1 MMVMLQSRT
10 KINSRFRW
18 LLTAL
23 LLIVPATASADTLRP
38 EDYQRELQRAVDS
51 LKSLH
56 EINETEYPD
65 YYQEQFNQTTATVR
79 EALPE
84 KQSVQSSDEV
94 CEVDNSWL
102 HSALEDFKKLTPEK
116 RVTRLEQLIDRLEAL
131 EQRVAYQR
139 RPPTENDNKVYT
151 KGKLESILSRSEY
164 ATVKPNE
171 NAFGRLLKVFQDFFR
186 WLSQF
191 LPGPVKMSPGGSS
204 WMTVVAQVL
213 VLIVVLAVVLYV
225 ARILIKRF
233 SGKRRK
239 RAPKKRKARIVLGE
253 QLKPED
259 TSTDLLS
266 EAEALA
272 RKGELRAAIR
282 KAYIALLVELGD
294 RRVITLAQHKTN
306 RDYLNSVRNNS
317 VLHSNMRGLTDSFE
331 RHWYGFDEA
340 TDSDWQNFRLRYTAA
355 LQPQP

>member
-1 MMVMLQSRT
+1 MMVMLQGRT

-38 EDYQRELQRAVDS
+38 EDYQKELQRAISS

-56 EINETEYPD
+56 GTDETEYPD
-65 YYQEQFNQTTATVR
+65 YYQEQFNQSVATVR

-84 KQSVQSSDEV
+84 KQSVQASDEV
-94 CEVDNSWL
+94 CEVDNTWL

-139 RPPTENDNKVYT
+139 RAPTENDNKVYT
-151 KGKLESILSRSEY
+151 KGKLESILSRPEY
-164 ATVKPNE
+164 VTQERGPN
-171 NAFGRLLKVFQDFFR
+171 ALTRLIQDFIR

-191 LPGPVKMSPGGSS
+191 LPGPVKMSPGRSN

-213 VLIVVLAVVLYV
+213 VLIVVVAVVLYV
-225 ARILIKRF
+225 IRILFRRF
-233 SGKRRK
+233 GGKRRK

-294 RRVITLAQHKTN
+294 RKVIILAQHKTN

-340 TDSDWQNFRLRYTAA
+340 TDNDWQNFRLRYTAA
-355 LQPQP
+355 LQAQP

>member
-1 MMVMLQSRT
+1 MVMLQGRT
-10 KINSRFRW
+10 KIISRFRW

-38 EDYQRELQRAVDS
+38 EEYQRELQRAISS

-56 EINETEYPD
+56 EIDETEYPD
-65 YYQEQFNQTTATVR
+65 YYQEQFNQSVATVR

-102 HSALEDFKKLTPEK
+102 YSALEDFKKLTPEK
-116 RVTRLEQLIDRLEAL
+116 RVTRLEQLIDRLAAL
-131 EQRVAYQR
+131 EQRVVYQR
-139 RPPTENDNKVYT
+139 RAPTENDNKVYT
-151 KGKLESILSRSEY
+151 KGKLESILARPEY
-164 ATVKPNE
+164 ASVKPDE
-171 NAFGRLLKVFQDFFR
+171 NALARLLKVFQDFIG
-186 WLSQF
+186 WLLKF
-191 LPGPVKMSPGGSS
+191 LPGAPRISPGGSK
-204 WMTVVAQVL
+204 WTTIVAQVL
-213 VLIVVLAVVLYV
+213 VLIAVLAVVLYV
-225 ARILIKRF
+225 IRILLRRF
-233 SGKRRK
+233 GGKRRK

-259 TSTDLLS
+259 TSTDLLT

-306 RDYLNSVRNNS
+306 RDYLNSVRTNS

-340 TDSDWQNFRLRYTAA
+340 TDNDWQNFRLRYAAA
-355 LQPQP
+355 LQTQN

>member
-1 MMVMLQSRT
+1 MMVMLQGRT
-10 KINSRFRW
+10 KIYSRFRW

-38 EDYQRELQRAVDS
+38 EEYQRELQRAISS
-51 LKSLH
+51 LKDLYDID
-56 EINETEYPD
+56 EADYPNI
-65 YYQEQFNQTTATVR
+65 YQEQFNKTTATVR

-94 CEVDNSWL
+94 CEVDNTWL
-102 HSALEDFKKLTPEK
+102 HSALEDFNTLTPDK
-116 RVTRLEQLIDRLEAL
+116 RETRLRQLIDRLEAL

-139 RPPTENDNKVYT
+139 RTPTENDNKVYT
-151 KGKLESILSRSEY
+151 KGKLESILSRPEY
-164 ATVKPNE
+164 ATVKPDE
-171 NAFGRLLKVFQDFFR
+171 TAFTRFLKLIQDFIR
-186 WLSQF
+186 WLLQF
-191 LPGPVKMSPGGSS
+191 LPNPPKVSPGRSS

-213 VLIVVLAVVLYV
+213 VLIVVLAVVFYV
-225 ARILIKRF
+225 GRILFRRF
-233 SGKRRK
+233 GGKHRK

-294 RRVITLAQHKTN
+294 RKVITLAQHKTN
-306 RDYLNSVRNNS
+306 RDYLNSVRTNS

-331 RHWYGFDEA
+331 RHWYGLDEA
-340 TDSDWQNFRLRYTAA
+340 TDNDWQNFRLRYTAA
-355 LQPQP
+355 LQTQN

>member
-1 MMVMLQSRT
+1 MMVMLQGRT

-38 EDYQRELQRAVDS
+38 EDYQRELQRAISS
-51 LKSLH
+51 LKDLSDFD
-56 EINETEYPD
+56 ETEYPNI
-65 YYQEQFNQTTATVR
+65 YQEQFNKTTATIR

-94 CEVDNSWL
+94 CEVDNTWL
-102 HSALEDFKKLTPEK
+102 HTALEDFKTLTPEK

-139 RPPTENDNKVYT
+139 RASTENDNKVYT
-151 KGKLESILSRSEY
+151 KGKLESILSRPEY
-164 ATVKPNE
+164 VTQERGPN
-171 NAFGRLLKVFQDFFR
+171 ALTRLIQDFIR
-186 WLSQF
+186 WISQF
-191 LPGPVKMSPGGSS
+191 LPGPMKISPGRSS

-213 VLIVVLAVVLYV
+213 VLIVVLLVVLFV
-225 ARILIKRF
+225 ARILVRRF

-272 RKGELRAAIR
+272 RQGELRAAIR

-294 RRVITLAQHKTN
+294 RKVITLAQHKTN

-340 TDSDWQNFRLRYTAA
+340 TDNDWQNFRLRYTAA
-355 LQPQP
+355 LQTQN

>member
-1 MMVMLQSRT
+1 MLPGRT

-23 LLIVPATASADTLRP
+23 LLIVPATASAGTLRS
-38 EDYQRELQRAVDS
+38 EDYQKELQRAISS
-51 LKSLH
+51 LKSLQQTD
-56 EINETEYPD
+56 ETKYPG
-65 YYQEQFNQTTATVR
+65 YYEEQFNQTTTTVR
-79 EALPE
+79 ETLPE
-84 KQSVQSSDEV
+84 KQLVQASDEV

-102 HSALEDFKKLTPEK
+102 HAALEESKALTPEK
-116 RVTRLEQLIDRLEAL
+116 RSTRIEQLIDRLEAL

-139 RPPTENDNKVYT
+139 RPPTENDSKVYT
-151 KGKLESILSRSEY
+151 KGKLESILARPEY
-164 ATVKPNE
+164 ATLERGPN
-171 NAFGRLLKVFQDFFR
+171 ALTRLLQDFIR
-186 WLSQF
+186 WISQF
-191 LPGPVKMSPGGSS
+191 LPGPIKMSPGRSN
-204 WMTVVAQVL
+204 WITVVAQVV
-213 VLIVVLAVVLYV
+213 VLIVALLVVLYV
-225 ARILIKRF
+225 TRILFRRF

-259 TSTDLLS
+259 TSSDLLS

-272 RKGELRAAIR
+272 RQGELRAAIR

-294 RRVITLAQHKTN
+294 RKVITLAQHKTN

-317 VLHSNMRGLTDSFE
+317 MLHSNMRGLTDSFE

-340 TDSDWQNFRLRYTAA
+340 TENDWLNFRSRYQTA
-355 LQPQP
+355 LHTQN

>member
-1 MMVMLQSRT
+1 MMVMLQGRT
-10 KINSRFRW
+10 KIKSCFRW

-38 EDYQRELQRAVDS
+38 EDYQRELQRAIGS
-51 LKSLH
+51 LKDLSD
-56 EINETEYPD
+56 IDETEYPD
-65 YYQEQFNQTTATVR
+65 YYQQQFDQTTATIR

-102 HSALEDFKKLTPEK
+102 HSELEDFKKLTPEK
-116 RVTRLEQLIDRLEAL
+116 RVTRLELLIARLEAI

-139 RPPTENDNKVYT
+139 RPPTENDSKVYS
-151 KGKLESILSRSEY
+151 KGKLESILSRPEY
-164 ATVKPNE
+164 ATQERGPN
-171 NAFGRLLKVFQDFFR
+171 ALTRLIQDFIR
-186 WLSQF
+186 WIAQF
-191 LPGPVKMSPGGSS
+191 LPGPFKMSPGHSS

-213 VLIVVLAVVLYV
+213 VLVVVLAVVLYV
-225 ARILIKRF
+225 IRILIKRF
-233 SGKRRK
+233 GGKRRI

-294 RRVITLAQHKTN
+294 RKVITLAQHKTN
-306 RDYLNSVRNNS
+306 RDYLNSVRSNS

-331 RHWYGFDEA
+331 RHWYGLDEA
-340 TDSDWQNFRLRYTAA
+340 TDNDWQNFRLRYTAA
-355 LQPQP
+355 LQTQN